1 MNYSPCDRRDKR
13 RHLNTK
19 LHLKSKRKQH
29 ATHIRPNSQQAG
41 PDRAEGT
48 SARKPGAV
56 SRRSVLSP
64 RSRASVDSQIPLRD
78 YFLWVGGALLVLLF
92 AADALLPARPPSKLI
107 ESHFTRPPIRIT
119 SDLKRPEAVV
129 IETSQPAFLPALPGK
144 EFAVAPSPPP
154 SSDVAEAV
162 RQPPTSLSE
171 QADASDGNPAISSR
185 VRETL
190 AQLGPGASDQAGSSR
205 RQFGLPSGSPP
216 SFAQTRSEKRQRSA
230 RHRNFDTH
238 Q

>member
-1 MNYSPCDRRDKR
+1 
-13 RHLNTK
+13 
-19 LHLKSKRKQH
+19 
-29 ATHIRPNSQQAG
+29 
-41 PDRAEGT
+41 
-48 SARKPGAV
+48 V
-56 SRRSVLSP
+56 SRRSVLST
-64 RSRASVDSQIPLRD
+64 RARGSVDSQIPLRE

-92 AADALLPARPPSKLI
+92 AADSLLLAPPPSKLI

-129 IETSQPAFLPALPGK
+129 IETSQPDFLTALPGK

-154 SSDVAEAV
+154 SSDVADAV
-162 RQPPTSLSE
+162 RQPPTSLSQ
-171 QADASDGNPAISSR
+171 QADASDGNPAISPR

-190 AQLGPGASDQAGSSR
+190 AQLAPGASDQAGPSR
-205 RQFGLPSGSPP
+205 RRFGLASESQR
-216 SFAQTRSEKRQRSA
+216 SFAQTRPEKLQRSA